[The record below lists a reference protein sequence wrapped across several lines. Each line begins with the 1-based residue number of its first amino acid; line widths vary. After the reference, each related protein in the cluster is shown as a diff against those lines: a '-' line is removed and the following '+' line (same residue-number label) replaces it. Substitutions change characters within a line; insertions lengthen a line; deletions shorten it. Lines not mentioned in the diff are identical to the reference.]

1 MSELYAVEPVRRVL
15 SAKVSV
21 FLGKVLKDY
30 QNLCTDQKRVLE
42 LMSSIW
48 DVVGGCV
55 DEETVVIYDLV
66 WKEINK

>member
-30 QNLCTDQKRVLE
+30 QNLCTDQKRALE

>member
-1 MSELYAVEPVRRVL
+1 MSELYAVESVRRVL

-30 QNLCTDQKRVLE
+30 QNLCTDQKRALE